1 MPWRT
6 GEAKGN
12 KRAVTVLNELRM
24 RPATAGG
31 RREWDAARRPRLVL
45 TLAVMTTLLVGAN
58 LATPLY
64 PLLGV
69 RLGLTHFGV
78 TVAFAAYVLVL
89 VAGLL
94 LVGHW
99 SDFIGRRAALVLAGV
114 VSLLGGVLFG
124 TATSIEALIAGRAL
138 QGASV
143 ALATGASSAALRE
156 LLPHR
161 PEWATRFTLMVS
173 AGGVAAGPII
183 GGLLSLLP
191 APTLTPFLIHSLVLA
206 GLLVPLCLLKARP
219 AIAAPPLGRALAALR
234 PRRLAVSHQA
244 RAQFWLASVT
254 GFLSFAVFGFYLS
267 LAPTYFAGIAGTS
280 ARPVVGLLAAL
291 ALAASAVSQLTGIRG
306 RLAVPAGLAL
316 MGAGVAL
323 IPAAGALG
331 SVALLVAASLA
342 AGFGQGMAFRTVFND
357 VAAKVEPAQH
367 AQIISTVYVITYL
380 GSAIPVL
387 GLGAAGAA
395 WGLPAAVAWF
405 SAAIALS
412 CAVLCVYAL
421 IRLRRSTPA

>member
-1 MPWRT
+1 M
-6 GEAKGN
+6 
-12 KRAVTVLNELRM
+12 TVLSELRM
-24 RPATAGG
+24 QPAPAG
-31 RREWDAARRPRLVL
+31 RREWDAARRPRLLL
-45 TLAVMTTLLVGAN
+45 TLAVMTMLLVGAN
-58 LATPLY
+58 IATPLY
-64 PLLGV
+64 PLLGD
-69 RLGLTHFGV
+69 RLGLTSFGV
-78 TVAFAAYVLVL
+78 TVAFASYVIVL

-124 TATSIEALIAGRAL
+124 TASGMGALIVGRAL

-173 AGGVAAGPII
+173 AGGVAAGPVI

-191 APTLTPFLIHSLVLA
+191 APTLTPFLIHSTVLA
-206 GLLVPLCLLKARP
+206 GLLIPLCRLKARP
-219 AIAAPPLGRALAALR
+219 AIAAPPPGRVLKALR
-234 PRRLAVSHQA
+234 PRRLAVSHRA
-244 RAQFWLASVT
+244 RAQFWMASVT

-280 ARPVVGLLAAL
+280 SRPVIGLLAAL

-306 RLAVPAGLAL
+306 RWVVPGGLAL
-316 MGAGVAL
+316 MAAGVAL

-331 SVALLVAASLA
+331 SVPVLVLASLA
-342 AGFGQGMAFRTVFND
+342 AGFGQGMAFRAVFND
-357 VAAKVEPAQH
+357 VAASVEAAQH

-395 WGLPAAVAWF
+395 WGLSVSVIWF
-405 SAAIALS
+405 AAAIALS
-412 CAVLCVYAL
+412 CTVLCIFAL
-421 IRLRRSTPA
+421 VRTVRAARRAA

>member
-1 MPWRT
+1 M
-6 GEAKGN
+6 
-12 KRAVTVLNELRM
+12 TVLSELRM
-24 RPATAGG
+24 QPAPAG
-31 RREWDAARRPRLVL
+31 RREWDAARRPRLLL
-45 TLAVMTTLLVGAN
+45 TLAVMTMLLVGAN
-58 LATPLY
+58 IATPLY
-64 PLLGV
+64 PLLGD
-69 RLGLTHFGV
+69 RLGLTSFGV
-78 TVAFAAYVLVL
+78 TVAFASYVIVL

-114 VSLLGGVLFG
+114 VSLVGGVLFG
-124 TATSIEALIAGRAL
+124 TATGMGALIVGRAL

-173 AGGVAAGPII
+173 AGGVAAGPVI

-191 APTLTPFLIHSLVLA
+191 APTLTPFLIHSAVLA
-206 GLLVPLCLLKARP
+206 GLLIPLCRIKARP
-219 AIAAPPLGRALAALR
+219 AIAAPPPGRALKALR
-234 PRRLAVSHQA
+234 PRRLAVSHRA
-244 RAQFWLASVT
+244 RAQFWMASVT

-280 ARPVVGLLAAL
+280 SRPVIGLLAAL

-306 RLAVPAGLAL
+306 RWVVPGGLAL
-316 MGAGVAL
+316 MATGVAL

-331 SVALLVAASLA
+331 SVPLLVVASLA
-342 AGFGQGMAFRTVFND
+342 AGFGQGMAFRAVFND
-357 VAAKVEPAQH
+357 VAASVEAAQH

-395 WGLPAAVAWF
+395 WGLSVSVIWF
-405 SAAIALS
+405 AAAIAVS
-412 CAVLCVYAL
+412 CMVLCAFAL
-421 IRLRRSTPA
+421 VRTVRAARRGA

>member
-1 MPWRT
+1 M
-6 GEAKGN
+6 
-12 KRAVTVLNELRM
+12 TVLSELRM
-24 RPATAGG
+24 QPAPAG
-31 RREWDAARRPRLVL
+31 RREWDAARRPRLLL
-45 TLAVMTTLLVGAN
+45 TLAVMTMLLVGAN
-58 LATPLY
+58 IATPLY
-64 PLLGV
+64 PLLGE
-69 RLGLTHFGV
+69 RLGLTSFGV
-78 TVAFAAYVLVL
+78 TVAFASYVIVL

-114 VSLLGGVLFG
+114 VSLVGGVLFG
-124 TATSIEALIAGRAL
+124 TATGMGALIVGRAL

-173 AGGVAAGPII
+173 AGGVAAGPVI

-191 APTLTPFLIHSLVLA
+191 APTLTPFLIHSAVLA
-206 GLLVPLCLLKARP
+206 GLLIPLCRIKARP
-219 AIAAPPLGRALAALR
+219 AIATPPPGRALKALR
-234 PRRLAVSHQA
+234 PRRLAVSHRA
-244 RAQFWLASVT
+244 RAQFWMASVT

-280 ARPVVGLLAAL
+280 SRPVIGLLAAL

-306 RLAVPAGLAL
+306 RWVVPGGLGL
-316 MGAGVAL
+316 MATGVAL

-331 SVALLVAASLA
+331 SVPLLVVASLA
-342 AGFGQGMAFRTVFND
+342 AGFGQGMAFRAVFND
-357 VAAKVEPAQH
+357 VAASVEAAQH

-395 WGLPAAVAWF
+395 WGLSVSVIWF
-405 SAAIALS
+405 AAAIAVS
-412 CAVLCVYAL
+412 CMVLCIFAL
-421 IRLRRSTPA
+421 VRTVRAARRGA

>member
-1 MPWRT
+1 M
-6 GEAKGN
+6 
-12 KRAVTVLNELRM
+12 TVLSELRM
-24 RPATAGG
+24 RPAPAG
-31 RREWDAARRPRLVL
+31 RREWDAARRPRLLL

-64 PLLGV
+64 PLLGD
-69 RLGLTHFGV
+69 RLGMTHFGV
-78 TVAFAAYVLVL
+78 TLAFAAYVMVL

-124 TATSIEALIAGRAL
+124 TATGMGALIAGRAL

-161 PEWATRFTLMVS
+161 PEWATRFTLLVS
-173 AGGVAAGPII
+173 AGGVAAGPVI

-191 APTLTPFLIHSLVLA
+191 APTLTPFLIHSAVLA
-206 GLLVPLCLLKARP
+206 ALLVPLCLLKARP
-219 AIAAPPLGRALAALR
+219 AIAAPPYGRVLKALR
-234 PRRLAVSHQA
+234 PRRLAVSQRA
-244 RAQFWLASVT
+244 RPQFWMASLT

-291 ALAASAVSQLTGIRG
+291 ALAASAVSQLTGVRG
-306 RLAVPAGLAL
+306 RWVVPAGLAL
-316 MGAGVAL
+316 MGTGVAL
-323 IPAAGALG
+323 IPAAGAAG
-331 SVALLVAASLA
+331 SVSLLVVASVA
-342 AGFGQGMAFRTVFND
+342 AGFGQGMAFRAVFND
-357 VAAKVEPAQH
+357 VAASVEAAQH

-380 GSAIPVL
+380 GSALPVL
-387 GLGAAGAA
+387 GLGAAGAL
-395 WGLPAAVAWF
+395 WGLSVAVAWF
-405 SAAIALS
+405 AAAITLS
-412 CAVLCVYAL
+412 CAVLCVFAL
-421 IRLRRSTPA
+421 MRVIRRGA

>member
-1 MPWRT
+1 M
-6 GEAKGN
+6 
-12 KRAVTVLNELRM
+12 TVLSELRM
-24 RPATAGG
+24 RPAPTG
-31 RREWDAARRPRLVL
+31 RREWDPDRRPRLLL
-45 TLAVMTTLLVGAN
+45 TLAIMTTLLVGAN

-64 PLLGV
+64 PLLGD
-69 RLGLTHFGV
+69 RLGMNHFGV
-78 TVAFAAYVLVL
+78 TIAFAAYVMVL
-89 VAGLL
+89 IAGLL

-124 TATSIEALIAGRAL
+124 TATGMGALIAGRAL

-161 PEWATRFTLMVS
+161 PEWATRFTLLVS
-173 AGGVAAGPII
+173 AGGVAAGPVI

-191 APTLTPFLIHSLVLA
+191 APTLTPFLIHSVVLA
-206 GLLVPLCLLKARP
+206 ALLVPLCLLKARP
-219 AIAAPPLGRALAALR
+219 AISLPPPGRASKALR
-234 PRRLAVSHQA
+234 PRRLAVSHRA
-244 RAQFWLASVT
+244 RSQFWMASIT

-280 ARPVVGLLAAL
+280 WRPAIGLLAAL

-306 RLAVPAGLAL
+306 RWVVPGGLAL

-323 IPAAGALG
+323 IPAAGALS
-331 SVALLVAASLA
+331 SVALLVVASLA
-342 AGFGQGMAFRTVFND
+342 AGFGQGMAFRAVFND
-357 VAAKVEPAQH
+357 VAASVEAAQH

-380 GSAIPVL
+380 GSALPVL

-395 WGLPAAVAWF
+395 WGLAVSVTWF
-405 SAAIALS
+405 SAAITAACAAL
-412 CAVLCVYAL
+412 CGFAL
-421 IRLRRSTPA
+421 LRTLKRA